1 MLPHGLKVAYCMGLF
16 SFRCQDV
23 YDCESVM
30 LLEMLKAFML
40 VFLCFTPLR
49 LHVYSASTKSL

>member
-1 MLPHGLKVAYCMGLF
+1 MGLF
-16 SFRCQDV
+16 SCRRQDV

-30 LLEMLKAFML
+30 LLEMLEAFML

-49 LHVYSASTKSL
+49 LHLYSASTKSVSGVIM